1 MNMIRLYKNEKKN
14 NEIKEIIADL
24 RNLAVLKKKKNENF
38 KLKLEASRMSI
49 TWDEVKTKYPEYRDQ
64 MSEEREMEFVNDCFE
79 CYEQEGFAK
88 KFWSP
93 FSDYKARV
101 GQNFEVVER
110 CSTKDSDLSSL
121 PMWNIKFQDGTIV
134 GAYPEEIIPSEMKNN
149 GCTLNGIE

>member
-88 KFWSP
+88 KF
-93 FSDYKARV
+93 
-101 GQNFEVVER
+101 
-110 CSTKDSDLSSL
+110 
-121 PMWNIKFQDGTIV
+121 
-134 GAYPEEIIPSEMKNN
+134 
-149 GCTLNGIE
+149 

>member
-1 MNMIRLYKNEKKN
+1 MK
-14 NEIKEIIADL
+14 
-24 RNLAVLKKKKNENF
+24 VLMMEDNQFSSFEEKKNENF

-93 FSDYKARV
+93 FGDYKARV

-121 PMWNIKFQDGTIV
+121 PMWNIKFQDGTII
-134 GAYPEEIIPSEMKNN
+134 GAYPEEIIPIEMKDN
-149 GCTLNGIE
+149 GCTLN